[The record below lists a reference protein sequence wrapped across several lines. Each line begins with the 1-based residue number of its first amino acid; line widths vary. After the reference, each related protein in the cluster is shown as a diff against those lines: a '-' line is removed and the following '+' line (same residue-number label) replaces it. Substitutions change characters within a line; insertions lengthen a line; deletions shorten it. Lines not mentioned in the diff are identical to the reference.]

1 MNNLNSIILEGN
13 IVRDAVLSEP
23 APGFT
28 KCGFSMGVNRYY
40 KSLKNEDKNEVSFF
54 DVEAYGK
61 LAEYCEMKATKGRG
75 VRVVGRLKQD
85 VWKDSSGKNV
95 SKVYVVAEHIEYKPV
110 KKTQEDA
117 VAAAEPKVEPTET
130 PAAESGS
137 ATAEKEQVAVTVGA
151 AESEA
156 AEVVF

>member
-28 KCGFSMGVNRYY
+28 KCSFSMGVNRYY

-61 LAEYCEMKATKGRG
+61 LAEYCEKKATKGRG

-95 SKVYVVAEHIEYKPV
+95 SKVFVVAEHIEYKPV
-110 KKTQEDA
+110 KKPLETTA
-117 VAAAEPKVEPTET
+117 TTVEQPVEQAET
-130 PAAESGS
+130 PK
-137 ATAEKEQVAVTVGA
+137 EKELVTVT
-151 AESEA
+151 SEA
-156 AEVVF
+156 EASEVAEAVF